1 MRRDGKECAVEKPNI
16 SSGIF
21 RFTICLITVKAE
33 FAPRN
38 PHHNGKPFA
47 ASLVVQ
53 YRRLEILIKR
63 IVWFGA
69 ELGSAKRQKRFFVMP
84 ASQFTTAVTGRCVCV
99 TTIIPL

>member
-1 MRRDGKECAVEKPNI
+1 MCSRKTEHFKRYLQVHNI
-16 SSGIF
+16 N
-21 RFTICLITVKAE
+21 RLITVKTE

-47 ASLVVQ
+47 ASLVAQ

-63 IVWFGA
+63 IVWLGA
-69 ELGSAKRQKRFFVMP
+69 ELGYAKRQKRFFVMT
-84 ASQFTTAVTGRCVCV
+84 ASQFTTAVTGRCVCF